1 MGHTART
8 QRRGTTTRTNAARKV
23 AAQRAAERARRNRLW
38 LAGGSVTVVIALVV
52 AIIAVK
58 TLRQPAAKST
68 AAVTLSSVA
77 KQVTNVP
84 VGRLNSVGT
93 GQASA
98 LVPTRGN
105 QPLLTQNGKPEVLYV
120 GGEYCPFC
128 AAERWALT
136 VALSRFGTFSGLRF
150 IHSAPDD
157 GYIPTLTFY
166 GSRYT
171 SKYVSF
177 DPVEWYSGNNRV
189 TLQKPTSAQLAL
201 FTRYNSPPYVSSNDS
216 GGFPFVDIGNKYLAL
231 GAQYQPTVLSG
242 LTWKQIA
249 ADLSNPGSPVAQS
262 IDGAANTITAAL
274 DKLTGLHK

>member
-1 MGHTART
+1 MGHPART
-8 QRRGTTTRTNAARKV
+8 QRRGTTRSGAARKI
-23 AAQRAAERARRNRLW
+23 AAQRAAERARRRRLW

-52 AIIAVK
+52 AIFAVK
-58 TLRQPAAKST
+58 ALRQPAARSS
-68 AAVTLSSVA
+68 AAVTLTSVA
-77 KQVTNVP
+77 QQVTNVP
-84 VGRLNSVGT
+84 AGRLSSVGT

-105 QPLLTQNGKPEVLYV
+105 QPLLTSGGKPEVLYM

-166 GSRYT
+166 GSHYT
-171 SKYVSF
+171 SRYVSF
-177 DPVEWYSGNNRV
+177 DPVEWYSENSRV
-189 TLQKPTSAQLAL
+189 TLQQPTSAQLAL
-201 FTRYNSPPYVSSNDS
+201 FSRYNAPPYVSSNDS
-216 GGFPFVDIGNKYLAL
+216 GGLPFVDIGNRYLAL
-231 GAQYQPTVLSG
+231 GAQYEPTLLSG

-249 ADLSNPGSPVAQS
+249 AGLSNPGSPVAQA
-262 IDGAANTITAAL
+262 IDGAANTITKAL
-274 DKLTGLHK
+274 DNLTGLHR

>member
-1 MGHTART
+1 MGNPARA
-8 QRRGTTTRTNAARKV
+8 QRRSTTGTSAARKI
-23 AAQRAAERARRNRLW
+23 AAQRAAARARRGRLW

-58 TLRQPAAKST
+58 ALRHPGPAA
-68 AAVTLSSVA
+68 AAVTLSSVEN
-77 KQVTNVP
+77 QITNVP

-105 QPLLTQNGKPEVLYV
+105 QPPLTSGGKPEVLYV
-120 GGEYCPFC
+120 GGEFCPFC

-136 VALSRFGTFSGLRF
+136 VALSQFGTFSGLRF

-166 GSRYT
+166 RSHYT

-177 DPVEWYSGNNRV
+177 DPVEWYSENSRV
-189 TLQKPTSAQLAL
+189 TLQKPTSAQFAL
-201 FTRYNSPPYVSSNDS
+201 FTRYNAPPYVASNDS

-231 GAQYQPTVLSG
+231 GAQYQPTLLSG
-242 LTWKQIA
+242 LTWQQIA
-249 ADLSNPGSPVAQS
+249 ADLGNPASPVAQA
-262 IDGAANTITAAL
+262 IDGAANTITKAL
-274 DKLTGLHK
+274 DTLTGLHR